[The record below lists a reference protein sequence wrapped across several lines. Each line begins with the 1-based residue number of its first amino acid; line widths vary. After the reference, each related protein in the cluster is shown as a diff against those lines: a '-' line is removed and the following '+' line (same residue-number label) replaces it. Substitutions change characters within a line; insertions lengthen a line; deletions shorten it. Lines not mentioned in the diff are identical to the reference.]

1 MKKAG
6 KYPRRKPRPVNRYMR
21 HAKLSEYK
29 FLKIMRAFA
38 IGLGPKEAATET
50 GISEK
55 TIRATFSDLR
65 SKVKDAAQS
74 GKPVFGLGSQYLFE
88 HGTLT
93 EKGKVFLDSV
103 TKSRVFESYKEKHAP
118 RLKDPHEQEAFVFDL
133 GMRVFTGLMVA
144 EEEFYEVSPELK
156 RSLELLDTMQIWID
170 LNDGVDGFEEEHHE
184 TLARHRSLRRMADLV
199 IEQRQIIA
207 LRNSGKHRYAGDRF
221 YQDLRKFLL
230 KHPID

>member
-1 MKKAG
+1 
-6 KYPRRKPRPVNRYMR
+6 MR

-29 FLKIMRAFA
+29 FLKILRAYA
-38 IGLGPKEAATET
+38 NGLGPKEAAAEA

-65 SKVKDAAQS
+65 SKVQDAAQS

-88 HGTLT
+88 HGALT
-93 EKGKVFLDSV
+93 EKGEVFLESV

-118 RLKDPHEQEAFVFDL
+118 RLKDPQEQEAFVFDL
-133 GMRVFTGLMVA
+133 GMRVFTGLVVA
-144 EEEFYEVSPELK
+144 EDEFYEVSPELK
-156 RSLELLDTMQIWID
+156 RSLELLDAMQIWID
-170 LNDGVDGFEEEHHE
+170 LNEGVEGFEEEHHE
-184 TLARHRSLRRMADLV
+184 TLTRYRSLRRMADLV

-207 LRNSGKHRYAGDRF
+207 LRNSGKHRYAGDKF

-230 KHPID
+230 KHPIG